1 MPLFYEDDKV
11 RLFKPPCGPYD
22 NNSYLVVC
30 AKTNEGVIIDAPMEP
45 AELLE
50 EAAGIEV
57 QAILI
62 THGHQDHLAG
72 LQEIRVATNAP
83 VGAHVADP
91 NSISSGLDF
100 YVEDGALIKFGMLA
114 LEAIYTP
121 GHTDGSVC
129 YLYTGHLFSGDTLFP
144 GGPGKSKSPEKLR
157 EIILS
162 ITEKLFV
169 LPDDIFL
176 LPGHGKH
183 STIGV
188 SKQEYS
194 VFDSKSHPTDLSGDV
209 LWLES

>member
-1 MPLFYEDDKV
+1 MPLFYEDDNV
-11 RLFKPPCGPYD
+11 RLFKTSCGPYD

-30 AKTNEGVIIDAPMEP
+30 IETNEGLIIDAPMDP
-45 AELLE
+45 AELLA
-50 EAAGIEV
+50 EASGIRV

-72 LQEIRVATNAP
+72 LQDIRAATSAP
-83 VGAHVADP
+83 VGAHVADSHSMP
-91 NSISSGLDF
+91 SALDF
-100 YVEDGALIKFGMLA
+100 YVNDGDSIKFGKLA

-129 YLYTGHLFSGDTLFP
+129 YLYPGHLFSGDTLFP

-157 EIILS
+157 EIIIS
-162 ITEKLFV
+162 ITKKLFL

-183 STIGV
+183 STLGIA
-188 SKQEYS
+188 KQEYS